1 MLIEDWVEDGE
12 RVCREL
18 LRREPLEIDSAR
30 AASLLQG
37 KRVCVTG
44 GGGWIGSALVRAIAK
59 QGPEHITILDASE
72 RGLFE
77 IDLGLREC
85 GAEVR
90 HASVRHTSVL
100 GSVCERSFVR
110 RVFEEHRPEIVYHA
124 AACKHVPLMEAN
136 PLAAMASNAMGTRVV
151 AEMSLRC
158 GAEQLVMVS
167 TDKAADPLS
176 IMGAS
181 KRIAELVLLAM
192 GTGATRMKAVRLG
205 NVFGSQG
212 SVAPLFLRQIAEGG
226 PVTVTHP
233 DARRYFVTLQE
244 TVGLLLLALSGEFGT
259 GVLAPKLSGTVRI
272 EELAERMAQAHGWA
286 ALAMEF
292 TGLRPGDKMEERLI
306 ADGETYLE
314 EGVGDLYGVR
324 SEGVS
329 VEVMD
334 AAMAELERCVREQ
347 DVNRMMGVV
356 RRLVPEYR
364 ASALLREG
372 LQKAYAEQQA

>member
-30 AASLLQG
+30 AARLLRG

-77 IDLGLREC
+77 IDSGLREC

-90 HASVRHTSVL
+90 HASVL

-158 GAEQLVMVS
+158 GVEQVVMVS

-181 KRIAELVLLAM
+181 KRIAEMVLLAM
-192 GTGATRMKAVRLG
+192 GTEATRMKAVRLG

-244 TVGLLLLALSGEFGT
+244 TVGLLLLALSGAFGT

-272 EELAERMAQAHGWA
+272 EELAKRMAQAHGGA

-306 ADGETYLE
+306 AEGETYLE
-314 EGVGDLYGVR
+314 DGVGPLYGVR
-324 SEGVS
+324 SEGVT
-329 VEVMD
+329 VE
-334 AAMAELERCVREQ
+334 AMGAELAELERCVREQ
-347 DVNRMMGVV
+347 DLNRMMGVV

-364 ASALLREG
+364 ASALLSEAAER
-372 LQKAYAEQQA
+372 AYAEQQA